1 MHEDTVGGALGR
13 PRSVNWWSVS
23 PANERYGM
31 DHHTR
36 ESIEAHLTIVF
47 AALAVSHYIERQT
60 DWSIKKFVKLPRRY
74 RTVKIKAGRQI
85 RGRLSSENE
94 SGCFRD
100 RALGRTVL
108 SGVGRRAGTTGFL
121 VCEREFGFQRHLG
134 DDVGLARPIPAPSAA
149 RCTLITQRANCPA
162 NANRCPNNAN

>member
-60 DWSIKKFVKLPRRY
+60 DWGIKKFVKTTPPLPHCED
-74 RTVKIKAGRQI
+74 Q
-85 RGRLSSENE
+85 S
-94 SGCFRD
+94 
-100 RALGRTVL
+100 RAPDPG
-108 SGVGRRAGTTGFL
+108 
-121 VCEREFGFQRHLG
+121 
-134 DDVGLARPIPAPSAA
+134 SA
-149 RCTLITQRANCPA
+149 
-162 NANRCPNNAN
+162 